1 SYPAA
6 STQGGRLTVR
16 LRAADARVE
25 VPSDRWEF
33 ADDRSIRLLPKGTK
47 FTPAAIYELW
57 YDAIDSK
64 VAGVGFAATRDLVS
78 FLRYAHADDKGTPN
92 PLLTEGTGIRY
103 AVAFGGSQ
111 SGRFLRHYLELGM
124 NRDAQGH
131 RVFDGVIAHTAGAG
145 KVFGNHS
152 FAESDRTT
160 TQHED
165 HDYPENWFPFSMAST
180 TDPFSGKTGAL
191 FRGNGFDP
199 LMISTNSSTEYWQKG
214 ASLLTMDP
222 TGVRDLALPEGV
234 RVYLIASTQHGGRAG
249 LRSAAGVCANP
260 TNPVSPG
267 PALRALVVAME
278 DWLTK
283 GVAPPANRVPSV
295 AAGSAVAA
303 ADLRMPAVKGFTLVH
318 SANRI

>member
-1 SYPAA
+1 
-6 STQGGRLTVR
+6 
-16 LRAADARVE
+16 
-25 VPSDRWEF
+25 
-33 ADDRSIRLLPKGTK
+33 
-47 FTPAAIYELW
+47 
-57 YDAIDSK
+57 
-64 VAGVGFAATRDLVS
+64 
-78 FLRYAHADDKGTPN
+78 
-92 PLLTEGTGIRY
+92 
-103 AVAFGGSQ
+103 
-111 SGRFLRHYLELGM
+111 
-124 NRDAQGH
+124 
-131 RVFDGVIAHTAGAG
+131 
-145 KVFGNHS
+145 
-152 FAESDRTT
+152 DRTT

-222 TGVRDLALPEGV
+222 TGVRDLALPAAA
-234 RVYLIASTQHGGRAG
+234 RVYLIPGTQPGGGAG

-303 ADLRMPAVKGFTLVH
+303 ADLRMPAGKGFTPVH
-318 SANRI
+318 SANRLGPPRDWSNPPGTRGEPAEHADAAYGTRVAAVDADGNEAAGIRLPDVAVPLATYTGWNVYRAAPSELCDRDGSAIFFARTKAEREASGDPRLSLEERYGSRDAYVAKVKAAADALVAERLLLPAGAPAPFPPPPPSPPLSTPP